1 MQGVLLLKLSFF
13 TQSLVVFYLFFLCVK
28 WMFFYAR
35 LRAEKVH
42 SVAQKKAH
50 FGLQRACSEVHT
62 NTHTRACINTHSV
75 ATRERPATEGGE
87 GGAREN
93 PLTVSL
99 QQSLKHTTTCTF
111 QPKINNLDTHT
122 QRQRGRECV
131 K

>member
-1 MQGVLLLKLSFF
+1 MRGVLLLKLSFF
-13 TQSLVVFYLFFLCVK
+13 YAELGGFFLFFLCVK

-111 QPKINNLDTHT
+111 QPKKKQPGHTHKD
-122 QRQRGRECV
+122 RGAGSV
-131 K
+131 